1 MAISGSAVYL
11 SSILLEKNRF
21 NGKGPSFLVSEWI
34 EDIAEAGFAGLEI
47 WMNHL
52 SLASRSEW
60 DLIKARAAETDL
72 PIPLISAGLPSDAS
86 DKSRRYLDSVIEAC
100 EYFRPDGLKF
110 SLGDPSRP
118 DALEHVKSWARDLPR
133 DIALIYDGGE
143 SVIGP
148 EAMAG
153 LKKTLGGRF
162 HAVLRPFLAGTK
174 EAGAIMDATG
184 DFIANFGVQ
193 ARKGGARILL
203 SENADAHLE
212 VIAAMR
218 SRGFKGAWT
227 LEFTKGAGLP
237 GENIEQLFDNAEKDL
252 NFLTEAPARSGLA
265 GSGSGRPK
273 PARRGHGKE

>member
-21 NGKGPSFLVSEWI
+21 NGKGPSLLVSDWV

-60 DLIKARAAETDL
+60 VLIKDLAAETDL
-72 PIPLISAGLPSDAS
+72 PIPLISAVLPSDAS

-100 EYFRPDGLKF
+100 EYFRPEGLKF
-110 SLGDPSRP
+110 SLGDPARP
-118 DALEHVKSWARDLPR
+118 DALEYAKTWARDLPR
-133 DIALIYDGGE
+133 EVALLYDGGE
-143 SVIGP
+143 AVTGP
-148 EAMAG
+148 EGMAG
-153 LKKTLGGRF
+153 IKKTLGGRF

-174 EAGAIMDATG
+174 QAGTIMDATG

-193 ARKGGARILL
+193 AKKGSAWILL
-203 SENADAHLE
+203 SENTEANLE
-212 VIAAMR
+212 VISAMR

-227 LEFTKGAGLP
+227 LESTKGTGLP
-237 GENIEQLFDNAEKDL
+237 GENIEMMFDNAEKDL
-252 NFLTEAPARSGLA
+252 YFLTEAPTRSGLV
-265 GSGSGRPK
+265 GPGSGRPK
-273 PARRGHGKE
+273 QARPGRGKD